1 MRFLENEILHLI
13 KNGESESVEFKKSTS
28 SLREAIQSIC
38 AFANHR
44 GYVIFGVEDSGSIIG
59 QQVTDDT
66 IKNISNAIKLN
77 TDPKLYASIEKMD
90 LEGKACLL
98 VSIDE
103 SPLKPHLAY
112 GRPYLRAGTT
122 NQKIDRDHY
131 EYLIQQRYNGYGF
144 DHWIQNGAT
153 LKDIDSDSLY
163 EFLATAN
170 AIRNLNENMLLPPEE
185 ILKKIQNDRYFQE
198 RMRISKG

>member
-77 TDPKLYASIEKMD
+77 TDPKLYASIEKKCW
-90 LEGKACLL
+90 L
-98 VSIDE
+98 
-103 SPLKPHLAY
+103 
-112 GRPYLRAGTT
+112 
-122 NQKIDRDHY
+122 
-131 EYLIQQRYNGYGF
+131 
-144 DHWIQNGAT
+144 
-153 LKDIDSDSLY
+153 
-163 EFLATAN
+163 
-170 AIRNLNENMLLPPEE
+170 
-185 ILKKIQNDRYFQE
+185 
-198 RMRISKG
+198 